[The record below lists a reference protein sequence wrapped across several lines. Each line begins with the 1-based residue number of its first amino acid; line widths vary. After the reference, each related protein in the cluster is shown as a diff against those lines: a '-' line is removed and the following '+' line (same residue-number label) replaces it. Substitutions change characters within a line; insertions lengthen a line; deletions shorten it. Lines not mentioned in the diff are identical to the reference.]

1 MSERYGGERGGDRAS
16 GGSTG
21 GVRGGGL
28 RVRLPLLDRLLD
40 ADPGAPN
47 DPPLTPAFAL
57 ETLRT
62 AVRRDLESLLNAR
75 RRRWPLPVTT
85 PELPHSPLGY
95 GIPDATSGAYALE
108 ERRHALAQE
117 VERVIRRFE
126 PRLLSVRV
134 TLKESGSELDRTLR
148 LKVDAVLRTDPI
160 PEPISFE
167 TVVEAVSHEVR
178 VAERT

>member
-1 MSERYGGERGGDRAS
+1 MSGSGERNLPGAA
-16 GGSTG
+16 
-21 GVRGGGL
+21 RGPSQ
-28 RVRLPLLDRLLD
+28 RVRLPLLDRLMD
-40 ADPGAPN
+40 ADPGTPR
-47 DPPLTPAFAL
+47 DPPASPAMAL
-57 ETLRT
+57 EILRA
-62 AVRRDLESLLNAR
+62 AVRRDMEALLNAR

-95 GIPDATSGAYALE
+95 GIPDATSGSYAMP
-108 ERRHALAQE
+108 ERREELARE

-134 TLKESGSELDRTLR
+134 VLRESGNELDRTLR

-167 TVVEAVSHEVR
+167 TVIEAVSHDVR
-178 VAERT
+178 VSERS